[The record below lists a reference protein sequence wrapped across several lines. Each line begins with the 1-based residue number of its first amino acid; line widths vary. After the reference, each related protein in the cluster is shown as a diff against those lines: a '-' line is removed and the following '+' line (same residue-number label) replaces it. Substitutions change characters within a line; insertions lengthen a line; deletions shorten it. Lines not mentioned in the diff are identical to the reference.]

1 MWCLSWQILLLL
13 SSYIKMSIIN
23 FYSRTTNICI
33 GKSPLLWKIITVWL
47 KEDLKI
53 ILENKTSF
61 FGTWIYKS
69 QVTFNRNF
77 FCFSLCLAVEAI
89 SLLEQEI
96 DPCCYTN
103 NLSIKLGRCLISI
116 TIMTICQSLI
126 FNIVNTLYS
135 HHIIR
140 KAIPIEKENGK
151 LLCCNKTKQR
161 YLFITLAV
169 RGTSVFCTTSS
180 KSVTSLTGT
189 LPKGQA

>member
-69 QVTFNRNF
+69 QVTFNRNY
-77 FCFSLCLAVEAI
+77 FCFSVCLSGEAI
-89 SLLEQEI
+89 NLLEEEI
-96 DPCCYTN
+96 DRCCYTN
-103 NLSIKLGRCLISI
+103 NLSIKLRCLVST

-126 FNIVNTLYS
+126 FNINTLYS

-140 KAIPIEKENGK
+140 KTIPIEKKNRN
-151 LLCCNKTKQR
+151 LLHCNKTKQR

>member
-13 SSYIKMSIIN
+13 SSYIKVSIIT
-23 FYSRTTNICI
+23 FYNRTDTCI

-69 QVTFNRNF
+69 QVIFNRNY
-77 FCFSLCLAVEAI
+77 FCFSVCLSGEAI
-89 SLLEQEI
+89 NLLEEEI
-96 DPCCYTN
+96 DRCCYTN
-103 NLSIKLGRCLISI
+103 NLSIKLRRCLVST

-140 KAIPIEKENGK
+140 KAIPIEKENRN

>member
-13 SSYIKMSIIN
+13 SSYIKVSIIT
-23 FYSRTTNICI
+23 FYNRTDTCI

-69 QVTFNRNF
+69 QVIFNRNY
-77 FCFSLCLAVEAI
+77 FCFSVCLSVEAI
-89 SLLEQEI
+89 NLLEEEI
-96 DPCCYTN
+96 DRCCYTN
-103 NLSIKLGRCLISI
+103 NLSIKLRRCLVST

-126 FNIVNTLYS
+126 FNINTLYS

-140 KAIPIEKENGK
+140 KTIPIEKKNRN
-151 LLCCNKTKQR
+151 LLHCNKTKQR